1 MEFYGGCRST
11 ASPLLELY
19 PREGREE
26 TLQALEVKVYDDL
39 EKAMRALKKKMAIE
53 GVFKEIKKRRFY
65 EKPSMKKKRKTAEA
79 ERRRLKA
86 LRKMK
91 YGR

>member
-1 MEFYGGCRST
+1 M
-11 ASPLLELY
+11 
-19 PREGREE
+19 
-26 TLQALEVKVYDDL
+26 QALEVKVYDDL

-65 EKPSMKKKRKTAEA
+65 EKPSMKKKRKRAEA

-91 YGR
+91 YGS

>member
-1 MEFYGGCRST
+1 M
-11 ASPLLELY
+11 
-19 PREGREE
+19 
-26 TLQALEVKVYDDL
+26 QALEVKVYDDL

-65 EKPSMKKKRKTAEA
+65 EKPSMRKKRKTAEA
-79 ERRRLKA
+79 ERRRLKT

-91 YGR
+91 YGS

>member
-1 MEFYGGCRST
+1 M
-11 ASPLLELY
+11 
-19 PREGREE
+19 
-26 TLQALEVKVYDDL
+26 QALEVKVYDDL

-65 EKPSMKKKRKTAEA
+65 EKPSMKKKRKRAEA